1 MTKERLDRLLV
12 SCGLVDSLKK
22 AFAVVITGEV
32 LVDGQVCLKPAHL
45 VDVSAVIEFRPAGL
59 DYVSRGGLKLEY
71 ALDCFQHE
79 VKGLVVLDSG
89 ASTGGFSDC
98 LLRRGARKVIAVDVG
113 YGQLAWKLRCDERVE
128 LHERVNVR
136 YLKREN
142 ISEPADM
149 ATLDLSFISLTTVMP
164 SIIGCLKEDGT
175 VLALVKPQF
184 EIWKGQVVKGG
195 VVKNKQLHV
204 DVLTRLGRKFIESG
218 LSLVGI
224 TSSPIVGAKGNIEY
238 WQYLSKK
245 PLLGYASE
253 GLESAAQKIV
263 EEAHKRLRQE

>member
-1 MTKERLDRLLV
+1 MIKERLDRLLV
-12 SCGLVDSLKK
+12 SRGLVDSPNK
-22 AFAVVITGEV
+22 AFAVIITGEV
-32 LVDGQVCLKPAHL
+32 RVDGQVCLKPAHL
-45 VDVSAVIEFRPAGL
+45 VDASAVIEFHPASL

-71 ALDCFQHE
+71 ALDCFEHK

-98 LLRRGARKVIAVDVG
+98 LLRRGARKVIAIDVG
-113 YGQLAWKLRCDERVE
+113 YGQLAWKLRCDQRVE

-136 YLKREN
+136 YLKRED

-149 ATLDLSFISLTTVMP
+149 AALDLSFISLATVMP
-164 SIIGCLKEDGT
+164 AVVGCLKEDGT
-175 VLALVKPQF
+175 VMALVKPQF
-184 EIWKGQVVKGG
+184 EIRKDQVTKGG
-195 VVKNKQLHV
+195 VVKNRKLHV
-204 DVLTRLGRKFIESG
+204 DVLTRLGRSFIESG

-224 TSSPIVGAKGNIEY
+224 ASSPIAGAKGNIEY

-253 GLESAAQKIV
+253 ELESAAQIIV
-263 EEAHKRLRQE
+263 DEAHNKLRQK